1 MFYSYAKQDQFVA
14 NLLKY
19 KENGFYV
26 DIGSHHSTIANNTNY
41 FSKEL
46 NWKGICIELDRSVLS
61 SYIDR
66 KNCLL
71 LNENAITI
79 NYTKIFQ
86 DLNFPKDIDYL
97 SLDVD
102 TASLDV
108 LQVLPLKDYRFKV
121 ITIEHDAY
129 IHGHRFKKPQQEIL
143 FANNYQLIAENVL
156 VEQEGHD
163 RPNCAF
169 EDWYI
174 DSTSFNWDEISY
186 IYTNNEYPS
195 KIVEKFIL

>member
-1 MFYSYAKQDQFVA
+1 MFYSLAKQDNFVA
-14 NLLKY
+14 NLLNFK
-19 KENGFYV
+19 KNGFYV
-26 DIGSHHSTIANNTNY
+26 DIGSHHSSIANNTYYLANKLQW
-41 FSKEL
+41 S
-46 NWKGICIELDRSVLS
+46 GICIENDQTQAN
-61 SYIDR
+61 SYSNRNQCSLFIED
-66 KNCLL
+66 
-71 LNENAITI
+71 A
-79 NYTKIFQ
+79 TKIDYSF
-86 DLNFPKDIDYL
+86 LFNKLSVPNSIDYL

-102 TASLDV
+102 TYSLDV
-108 LQVLPLKDYRFKV
+108 LKILPLKDYRFKV

-143 FANNYQLIAENVL
+143 FANNYQVIAENVL

-174 DSTSFNWDEISY
+174 DSTFFNWDEISY

>member
-71 LNENAITI
+71 LNK
-79 NYTKIFQ
+79 KIRMR
-86 DLNFPKDIDYL
+86 LL
-97 SLDVD
+97 HL
-102 TASLDV
+102 
-108 LQVLPLKDYRFKV
+108 
-121 ITIEHDAY
+121 
-129 IHGHRFKKPQQEIL
+129 
-143 FANNYQLIAENVL
+143 
-156 VEQEGHD
+156 
-163 RPNCAF
+163 
-169 EDWYI
+169 
-174 DSTSFNWDEISY
+174 
-186 IYTNNEYPS
+186 
-195 KIVEKFIL
+195 